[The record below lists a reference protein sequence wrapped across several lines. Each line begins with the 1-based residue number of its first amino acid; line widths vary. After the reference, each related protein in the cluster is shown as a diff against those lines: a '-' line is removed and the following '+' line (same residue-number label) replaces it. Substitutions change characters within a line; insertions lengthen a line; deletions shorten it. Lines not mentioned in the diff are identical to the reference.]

1 MPQLDVLTY
10 GSQFIYL
17 VISFVAVYIL
27 TLRLIIPSLVAIQ
40 KLRQKLNTV
49 ASLNS
54 KLNRSAEAFSPVF
67 DDDLYYA
74 YEGLANENL
83 SHYAKPQKPW
93 LTCKR
98 MAQICQAQYE
108 KKDLIQQTLTY
119 STVNS

>member
-17 VISFVAVYIL
+17 VISFVAVYML
-27 TLRLIIPSLVAIQ
+27 TLRLIIPSLVAVQ

-49 ASLNS
+49 ASLTS
-54 KLNRSAEAFSPVF
+54 KLNRSSEAFSPVF

-74 YEGLANENL
+74 YIGLANENL

-93 LTCKR
+93 LMCKR
-98 MAQICQAQYE
+98 MAQICQAQYQ
-108 KKDLIQQTLTY
+108 KKDLLQQTLTL
-119 STVNS
+119 STFNG